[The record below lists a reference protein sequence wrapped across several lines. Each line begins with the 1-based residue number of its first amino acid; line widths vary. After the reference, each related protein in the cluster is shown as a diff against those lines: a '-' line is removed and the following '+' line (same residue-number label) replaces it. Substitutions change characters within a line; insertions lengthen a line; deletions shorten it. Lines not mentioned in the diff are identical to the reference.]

1 MGCPLNDDA
10 RFECKNMILL
20 QRAES
25 LSGLPPEARW
35 GRRATLIVKALHVCK
50 VVMAFTGKWNQRCNR
65 NRSHANTEIETRD
78 STLRADRLTDK
89 MFDRPPRT
97 SNSQLPCYI
106 LNLARPAVGVRSLR
120 PQKIMDCQPT
130 LQTLQIQ
137 PYVYCL
143 FLRYNPSS
151 EKQSTDGET

>member
-1 MGCPLNDDA
+1 MGCPLNDDV

-35 GRRATLIVKALHVCK
+35 GRRATLIVKTWDFCK
-50 VVMAFTGKWNQRCNR
+50 VVMAFTEKWNQRCNR
-65 NRSHANTEIETRD
+65 HRSHANTEIEPRD

-89 MFDRPPRT
+89 MSDRPPRT
-97 SNSQLPCYI
+97 SNSQFPCYI

-120 PQKIMDCQPT
+120 PQKIMNCQPA

-143 FLRYNPSS
+143 FLRYNPSG
-151 EKQSTDGET
+151 EKQSTNGEA